1 MQDPKKIIG
10 KKAAAKTSTNSKMQP
25 IPGLQDMQEEEM
37 YDMDGNRIMEEP
49 EEMDDMGQ
57 NEEYDDEDME

>member
-1 MQDPKKIIG
+1 
-10 KKAAAKTSTNSKMQP
+10 
-25 IPGLQDMQEEEM
+25 MQEEEM

-57 NEEYDDEDME
+57 NEEYDDEEMEEEN